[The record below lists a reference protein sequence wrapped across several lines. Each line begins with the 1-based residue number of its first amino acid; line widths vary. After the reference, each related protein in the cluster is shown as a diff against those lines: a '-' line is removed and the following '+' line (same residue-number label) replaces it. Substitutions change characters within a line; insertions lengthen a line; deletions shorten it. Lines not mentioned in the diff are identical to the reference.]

1 MRKMKLQSAREVRFG
16 GAPLLRIGKSV
27 RPRKAFWLGLVASAL
42 VMVLAACGGPGG
54 TPDQR
59 DTTPN
64 PFAFDEVS
72 NVEPGTV
79 VTSTPITVE
88 GINAP
93 APITVSSGATLLVN
107 GSAFTGST
115 VMQGQQVAVRLQ
127 ASGDYSTTVSAD
139 VSIGGVSGRFSVTTR
154 AEPGADT
161 TPDPFS
167 FLSLTDQE
175 LDAVVESN
183 AITIRGIDAP
193 APLVVDGP
201 ATLLVNGAESTAD
214 TAVNGQEIRLRIRTS
229 NEFESTV
236 SATLTVGG
244 VSSTFS
250 VTTKAEPPTIVVT
263 NLNDSGPGSLRQ
275 AVLDANNG
283 TRIAFQAGLSGL
295 LTLTSQVLIDKSI
308 EIDGPGINVIT
319 ITGDLQNR
327 LFYVDRPASGDSVSV
342 TIRDLTLAEGSIS
355 GTVDNSGGAILIE
368 QDVTVWLQDVV
379 VRDSAAGQSGG
390 AIFSRGQLHLV
401 GSQILNNT
409 ASGNNGAGGGIYS
422 SGELRV
428 TDSIISSNRSINNQ
442 AGAIY
447 STGPVSLTRTE
458 ISANSSAGVGG
469 ALRIERTSL
478 SIVDSFI
485 HSNISSGD
493 GGALYAYL
501 SDIEISNG
509 TRINNNMIL
518 ASAQSDGG
526 AIYAYQG
533 TLEITDSELRNN
545 QVPTSSTWDG
555 GRGGALYLRGY
566 LEPKIVRSRF
576 EGNTARHTGGA
587 ISIDGTVN
595 LEIEASE
602 FVRNSSIVGGA
613 IHYSGFNP
621 ATYLILSSTFVS
633 NEAQTSGGAINWH
646 NGGQGQ
652 IRNSTFTSNTAT
664 NSTGGAIWTNRG
676 LVVIESTIARNQ
688 AGDFG
693 DGIRATSLTLRN
705 SIVALNGDS
714 DIGGLTN
721 PVTSQGYNFIGD
733 GTDTGMVNGRGG
745 DIVGSSAAPIDPLL
759 DVLADN
765 GGPTRTMALLPG
777 SPAIGRIPA
786 GSNFSIADQRGLP
799 RPGAD
804 GVSDIGAYESQ

>member
-1 MRKMKLQSAREVRFG
+1 MKLQSAREVRFG
-16 GAPLLRIGKSV
+16 GTSRPGIGKLV
-27 RPRKAFWLGLVASAL
+27 QTRKAIWLGLVASAL
-42 VMVLAACGGPGG
+42 VMALAACSEPGG
-54 TPDQR
+54 APEQR

-64 PFAFDEVS
+64 AFAFDAVA
-72 NVEPGTV
+72 NVEPGTM
-79 VTSTPITVE
+79 VTSSAITVE

-107 GSAFTGST
+107 GSTFTGST

-127 ASGDYSTTVSAD
+127 ASGEYSTTVSAE
-139 VSIGGVSGRFSVTTR
+139 VTIGGVSGRFSVTTR

-161 TPDPFS
+161 TPDAFS

-175 LDAVVESN
+175 LDTVVESN
-183 AITIRGIDAP
+183 SITIRGIDAP

-244 VSSTFS
+244 VSSIFS
-250 VTTKAEPPTIVVT
+250 VTTKAEPPTILVT

-275 AVLDANNG
+275 AILDANNG

-308 EIDGPGINVIT
+308 EIDGPGSNVIT

-342 TIRDLTLAEGSIS
+342 TIRDLTLAEGSIA
-355 GTVDNSGGAILIE
+355 GTVDNSGGAILVA
-368 QDVTVWLQDVV
+368 QDVTLRLEQVV
-379 VRDSAAGQSGG
+379 VRDSAASQSGG
-390 AIFSRGQLHLV
+390 AILNRGLLLLG

-409 ASGNNGAGGGIYS
+409 ASGSNGGGGAIYNSGELRATDSIISNNRSVNNTSGGIYS
-422 SGELRV
+422 S
-428 TDSIISSNRSINNQ
+428 
-442 AGAIY
+442 
-447 STGPVSLTRTE
+447 GPVSLTRTE
-458 ISANSSAGVGG
+458 ISANSSASVGG
-469 ALRIERTSL
+469 ALVVENATL
-478 SIVDSFI
+478 DVVDSFI
-485 HSNISSGD
+485 HSNNANGH
-493 GGALYAYL
+493 GGALYAYR
-501 SDIEISNG
+501 SDVTIRNG
-509 TRINNNMIL
+509 SRINNNMVL
-518 ASAQSDGG
+518 ASGRGSGG

-533 TLEITDSELRNN
+533 TLEISDSELLNN
-545 QVPTSSTWDG
+545 QAPSSSTTVG
-555 GRGGALYLRGY
+555 GQGGALYLY
-566 LEPKIVRSRF
+566 AVTEPTVSRSRF
-576 EGNTARHTGGA
+576 EGNSARRRGGA
-587 ISIDGTVN
+587 ISLDGAVQI
-595 LEIEASE
+595 EIGGSE
-602 FVRNSSIVGGA
+602 FVSNASQYGGA
-613 IHYSGFNP
+613 ISYAAGSSAAN
-621 ATYLILSSTFVS
+621 YLIMSSTFAS
-633 NEAQTSGGAINWH
+633 NTAQTAGGALYWYNR
-646 NGGQGQ
+646 GQGQ
-652 IRNSTFTSNTAT
+652 IRNSTFTSNTVS
-664 NSTGGAIWTNRG
+664 NGPGGAIWTNRA
-676 LVVIESTIARNQ
+676 LIVIEATIARNQ
-688 AGDFG
+688 ASGLG
-693 DGIRATSLTLRN
+693 DGIMATSLTLRN

-714 DIGGLTN
+714 DIAGLTN
-721 PVTSQGYNFIGD
+721 PVTSQGYNLIGD

-777 SPAIGRIPA
+777 SPAIGHIPA

-799 RPGAD
+799 RPGTD